1 MYGQTEIGV
10 VDTWDHWGAPLW
22 EMVGCLALCWLIIA
36 ASLVKGVQSYGMLL
50 YCLIRYKTYIDN

>member
-36 ASLVKGVQSYGMLL
+36 ASLVKGVQSYGMLNSFDQIL
-50 YCLIRYKTYIDN
+50 R

>member
-1 MYGQTEIGV
+1 MYGQTEVGV
-10 VDTWDHWGAPLW
+10 VDTWDHWGEPLW